1 MSIFRGLVWIVWLII
16 LLVIGQWIKE
26 LFDGV
31 IVNIFR
37 VVMKV

>member
-1 MSIFRGLVWIVWLII
+1 MSMFRGLVWIFWLII
-16 LLVIGQWIKE
+16 LFVIGQWIKE
-26 LFDGV
+26 LVDLV

>member
-1 MSIFRGLVWIVWLII
+1 MSMFRGLVWIVWLII

-26 LFDGV
+26 LFDWV

-37 VVMKV
+37 VVMEV